1 MFTLC
6 FVLYSHMG
14 VMLPDSWVC
23 LDNARR
29 VNEWALIAS
38 VAPSCEYVET
48 VTMHDP
54 LAEEATHVVE
64 CTLEKPRRG
73 LK

>member
-6 FVLYSHMG
+6 FVLYTHMG

-23 LDNARR
+23 VDNARTI
-29 VNEWALIAS
+29 NEWSLIAT

-54 LAEEATHVVE
+54 IAVDALHVVE
-64 CTLEKPRRG
+64 CTLPAPRRWR
-73 LK
+73 